1 MLRIHGLVGLCFL
14 AGVGLTL
21 SPASA
26 QVSQAPQVCPA
37 RQALDAAPSAIRA
50 GDAAALAG
58 FEQAPTCHHWITF
71 YYAAEAMLKAGRK
84 DEAVKWFYVAQIRG
98 RLTAQ
103 LGPNTSTPSLI
114 PALQHLIGQPI
125 NEYAGGDL
133 TKWGAAVEWAIAWDA
148 QNPMVKNQLVSV
160 GKSGPFGSTQLDF
173 SASKLLVFEDIPPPP
188 QATFDKAYAEHREG
202 IGKMRD
208 QLAKTDPVAFAAQ
221 RKANGL
227 D

>member
-1 MLRIHGLVGLCFL
+1 MSRLHGLVGLCFL
-14 AGVGLTL
+14 AGCGLTH

-26 QVSQAPQVCPA
+26 QVSQTPQLCPS
-37 RQALDAAPSAIRA
+37 RQALDTAPSAIRA

-58 FEQAPTCHHWITF
+58 FEQAPACHHWITF
-71 YYAAEAMLKAGRK
+71 YYAAEAMFKAGRK

-133 TKWGAAVEWAIAWDA
+133 AKWGAAVEWAIAWDA
-148 QNPMVKNQLVSV
+148 QNPMSKDQLVSV
-160 GKSGPFGSTQLDF
+160 GKSGAFGSTQMDF
-173 SASKLLVFEDIPPPP
+173 SASKPMVLEDLPPPS
-188 QATFDKAYAEHREG
+188 QASFDKAYGEHREG
-202 IGKMRD
+202 IGKLRD

>member
-1 MLRIHGLVGLCFL
+1 MSRIHGLVGLFFL
-14 AGVGLTL
+14 AGVGLAP

-26 QVSQAPQVCPA
+26 QGSQTPPNCPA
-37 RQALDAAPSAIRA
+37 REALDATPSAIRA

-58 FEQAPTCHHWITF
+58 FEQAPACHHWITF
-71 YYAAEAMLKAGRK
+71 YYAAEAMFKAGRK
-84 DEAVKWFYVAQIRG
+84 DEAVKWFYAAQIRG

-133 TKWGAAVEWAIAWDA
+133 AKWGAAVEWAIAWDA
-148 QNPMVKNQLVSV
+148 QNPMSKDQLVSV
-160 GKSGPFGSTQLDF
+160 GKSGPFGSTQMDF
-173 SASKLLVFEDIPPPP
+173 SASKPMVLENLPPPS
-188 QATFDKAYAEHREG
+188 QATFDKAYGEHREG
-202 IGKMRD
+202 IGKLRD